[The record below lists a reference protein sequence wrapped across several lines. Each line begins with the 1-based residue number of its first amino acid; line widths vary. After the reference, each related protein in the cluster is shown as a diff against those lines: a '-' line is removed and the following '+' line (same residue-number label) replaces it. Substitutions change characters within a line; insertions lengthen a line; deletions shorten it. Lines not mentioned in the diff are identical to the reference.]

1 MSEQTYTFTSESV
14 SEGHPDKVCDYIA
27 DSILDACLEQDPNS
41 HVACEVLCK
50 DNHVVLA
57 GEITTNAI
65 FDYEQVARRAIREIG
80 YTDPAEKFNAD
91 GVQMLMLISKQSGTD
106 SAAREW

>member
-1 MSEQTYTFTSESV
+1 MSSEQTYTFTSESV

-27 DSILDACLEQDPNS
+27 DSILDACLEQDPQS

-57 GEITTNAI
+57 GEITTNATLRLRSRSRAAPS
-65 FDYEQVARRAIREIG
+65 ARSATRIRPRSS
-80 YTDPAEKFNAD
+80 TPTA
-91 GVQMLMLISKQSGTD
+91 
-106 SAAREW
+106 

>member
-27 DSILDACLEQDPNS
+27 DSILDACLEQDPHS

-57 GEITTNAI
+57 GEITTNATL
-65 FDYEQVARRAIREIG
+65 DYEADRAPAPSAR
-80 YTDPAEKFNAD
+80 
-91 GVQMLMLISKQSGTD
+91 
-106 SAAREW
+106 SATPTRPSRSTPTA